1 MGRLSHVPSCPLW
14 FLCRCT
20 GVVGGGACLNG
31 AQGGVKSTTHHP
43 SIFIW
48 ATETRDANIWVGGLA
63 SVETS
68 QHFIPIIIFWM
79 QLANGPPPPPAAAAS
94 RPVIFSDQFANGVP
108 VVEAQLERREAAAE
122 LTCSHRQA
130 TISPHQ
136 RARLYLCSRKVR
148 FFFLSSTFK
157 TSDSRLPPACVSQR
171 PSTSH
176 HRRP

>member
-1 MGRLSHVPSCPLW
+1 MSEWCSY
-14 FLCRCT
+14 
-20 GVVGGGACLNG
+20 
-31 AQGGVKSTTHHP
+31 HP

-130 TISPHQ
+130 TISPLVYTFAHGKCVFFSFLPLLKRQ
-136 RARLYLCSRKVR
+136 IPDCPRRACHSGRPPLTTGARELCNFCKLRSILAKPSCN
-148 FFFLSSTFK
+148 FSYCYFH
-157 TSDSRLPPACVSQR
+157 VSQEWK
-171 PSTSH
+171 
-176 HRRP
+176 